1 MDLEKNLLYRLI
13 DHSSVARLALITRDN
28 LPDAMPIV
36 LARDNDTL
44 FSPIDGKPKSSS
56 KLARI
61 RNIQANGNTMLLI
74 DHYSRDWEK
83 LWWLKLVCVSHI
95 VFNPPNVNFYEN
107 ILMEKYN
114 QYETT
119 EISYS
124 STDKTFII
132 FNIQLVKWWGFSGKD
147 GLKEWLNHV

>member
-83 LWWLKLVCVSHI
+83 LGWFKLVCVSHI